1 MSKMFDANVKHY
13 KEKYHNMIDN
23 ISRKSLDAYIK
34 SSGVTDEFFK
44 AGFEENSEQFR
55 QFVLTFAKT
64 LMPGHVSCTTYAA
77 VVSVIAEKY
86 GVAYQGYAGFCL
98 PKSHPRYEV
107 ELGDFNKRKGS
118 DQHPALANH
127 VYTEIDGKIYEF
139 FNGNTSD
146 IDHIDCITI

>member
-77 VVSVIAEKY
+77 VVSVYLRVIQDMKLNLVISIREK
-86 GVAYQGYAGFCL
+86 VQTHIQHLLTMFT
-98 PKSHPRYEV
+98 PKLMERFMS
-107 ELGDFNKRKGS
+107 S
-118 DQHPALANH
+118 SM
-127 VYTEIDGKIYEF
+127 EIHL
-139 FNGNTSD
+139 TS
-146 IDHIDCITI
+146 TI